1 MRSAVIL
8 FTSAL
13 VFLSCNQRTP
23 QEQASK
29 DSTDA
34 IKESM
39 NDLDQSS
46 VRFATAVA
54 KGNIKEIELGKIAQ
68 KNGNYDRLKNFAL
81 RMANEHT
88 AANEALQRASYKAGV
103 TLPAGTGNEKYV
115 SEFSEK
121 KGPVFDR
128 AYVKEM
134 VDEHQKMYELL
145 DKASHTNQLKDTSLK
160 NYAAFMLPRVNAH
173 LIEARNLLEDV
184 RKQYRPEQGPDV
196 SH

>member
-1 MRSAVIL
+1 MRNAIML
-8 FTSAL
+8 FTSVL
-13 VFLSCNQRTP
+13 FFLSCNQRTP

-39 NDLDQSS
+39 HDLDQSS
-46 VRFATAVA
+46 VRFVIAVA
-54 KGNIKEIELGKIAQ
+54 KGNIKEIALGKIAQ
-68 KNGNYDRLKNFAL
+68 QNGNYDRLKNFAL
-81 RMANEHT
+81 RMTTEHT
-88 AANEALQRASYKAGV
+88 AANEALQRASYKSGV
-103 TLPAGTGNEKYV
+103 TLPAGTGDEKYV
-115 SEFSEK
+115 SAFSEK
-121 KGPVFDR
+121 KGPVFDK

-145 DKASHTNQLKDTSLK
+145 DKASHTNQLKDTALK
-160 NYAAFMLPRVNAH
+160 NYATIMLPKVSAH
-173 LIEARNLLEDV
+173 LEEARNLLEDV